1 MSFRTNDL
9 EDSRISYDDGKSTIG
24 QNNLNINSNNNIA
37 NMTSNNNNKFEN
49 TTSSLINPMDVNT
62 DNQMEKANW
71 YCSFASYENSTMLCK
86 IPKID
91 SFSQSQVEYNV
102 DVSIN
107 GQQFSGFP
115 MIYRFYEIKI
125 DKMEPNIS
133 STEGGLII
141 KIIGQGLFDSLT
153 KKAKITSSLGER
165 FSDMQWDR
173 NEKALILVSNP
184 LLWIT
189 NDEDVIKK
197 ISCDELHENY
207 NFDVSITM
215 NNIDWIYVGNYK
227 YCDPK
232 ITNAIYYVFPE
243 NCSVDNVSEY

>member
-1 MSFRTNDL
+1 M
-9 EDSRISYDDGKSTIG
+9 EESRISLEEGKSTIG
-24 QNNLNINSNNNIA
+24 LNTNVNQNA
-37 NMTSNNNNKFEN
+37 NTRFEN
-49 TTSSLINPMDVNT
+49 TNSTINPMDVNT
-62 DNQMEKANW
+62 DNQLDKANW
-71 YCSFASYENSTMLCK
+71 YCCFASYENGIMTCN
-86 IPKID
+86 IPKIEN
-91 SFSQSQVEYNV
+91 FSQGQVEYNV

-125 DKMEPNIS
+125 EKMEPNIS
-133 STEGGLII
+133 SIEGGLLI

-173 NEKALILVSNP
+173 NEKALIMVSNP

-197 ISCDELHENY
+197 IPANELYENY
-207 NFDVSITM
+207 DFDVSLTM

-232 ITNAIYYVFPE
+232 INRLTYFTFPE
-243 NCSVDNVSEY
+243 NCSLDTVKFFIKLF

>member
-1 MSFRTNDL
+1 
-9 EDSRISYDDGKSTIG
+9 
-24 QNNLNINSNNNIA
+24 
-37 NMTSNNNNKFEN
+37 
-49 TTSSLINPMDVNT
+49 MDILT
-62 DNQMEKANW
+62 DNQLEKSNW
-71 YCSFASYENSTMLCK
+71 YCSFANYENGTMVCN
-86 IPKID
+86 IPKIED
-91 SFSQSQVEYNV
+91 FSQSQVEYNV

-125 DKMEPNIS
+125 EKMEPNVS
-133 STEGGLII
+133 SIEGGLIM

-153 KKAKITSSLGER
+153 KKAKIVSALGER

-173 NEKALILVSNP
+173 NEKGLIMVSNP

-189 NDEDVIKK
+189 NDEDLIKK
-197 ISCDELHENY
+197 IPPNELYENY

-215 NNIDWIYVGNYK
+215 NNNDWIYVGYYK

-232 ITNAIYYVFPE
+232 ITRATYLTFPE
-243 NCSVDNVSEY
+243 NCSLDNVNTFFFIFIF

>member
-1 MSFRTNDL
+1 LEESRTSF
-9 EDSRISYDDGKSTIG
+9 DDGKSTVG
-24 QNNLNINSNNNIA
+24 LNNHNNINNV
-37 NMTSNNNNKFEN
+37 TTNNNKNFEN
-49 TTSSLINPMDVNT
+49 TTSTLINPMDVNT
-62 DNQMEKANW
+62 DNQLDKANW
-71 YCSFASYENSTMLCK
+71 YCSFASYENGTMVCN

-91 SFSQSQVEYNV
+91 SFSQNQVEYNV

-125 DKMEPNIS
+125 EKMEPNIS

-153 KKAKITSSLGER
+153 KKAKITSALGER

-173 NEKALILVSNP
+173 NEKALIMVSNP

-197 ISCDELHENY
+197 IPVDELYEKY

-232 ITNAIYYVFPE
+232 ITNALYYTFPD
-243 NCSVDNVSEY
+243 NCSYDNVKIIKILKFF